1 MELHG
6 LTHIKPPILSKSQ
19 EKLIEHRR
27 KKRLSDPIFAE
38 IPLKPKIRRDW
49 VPDRYETISDFFKSS
64 YCLNGPTSKFGGV
77 YFITYVGD
85 EAKIKIGK
93 GRCIDQRVRSYLTSH
108 YRDIKVLCYVYSQTN
123 TEGILEKDFHNFFRK
138 DRYDREWFNSTDF
151 LLNSIEE
158 IKQITKFVPFVIPRK
173 GEDIYA
179 DPNYI
184 SNKLSEIDYSI
195 TLLSADDHI
204 T

>member
-1 MELHG
+1 M
-6 LTHIKPPILSKSQ
+6 
-19 EKLIEHRR
+19 
-27 KKRLSDPIFAE
+27 
-38 IPLKPKIRRDW
+38 
-49 VPDRYETISDFFKSS
+49 
-64 YCLNGPTSKFGGV
+64 
-77 YFITYVGD
+77 
-85 EAKIKIGK
+85 
-93 GRCIDQRVRSYLTSH
+93 
-108 YRDIKVLCYVYSQTN
+108 
-123 TEGILEKDFHNFFRK
+123 LEKDFHNFFRK